1 MCRLVILKFWDSYM
15 GQLTSTFL
23 RGLGVVLPL
32 ALTVWIL
39 VWFVTSTESLLQPM
53 FTFILPEEYYLPGL
67 GLALGFIVVYAAG
80 VLVQLFIVK
89 RIWEALERLLE
100 RIPLVKTVYTALND
114 FFDFFSRN
122 RSDDA
127 ARVVSVDVGG
137 GALLIGFVTDDT
149 PRAINVSGSSEDRIA
164 VYLPMSYQIGGYTLL
179 VTRDKVTELDLGVE
193 EAMRMVLTAG
203 IGGRD

>member
-32 ALTVWIL
+32 VLTVWIL
-39 VWFVTSTESLLQPM
+39 VWFVTSTESLLRPM

>member
-1 MCRLVILKFWDSYM
+1 M

-32 ALTVWIL
+32 ALTAWIL
-39 VWFVTSTESLLQPM
+39 VWFVTGTESLLRPM
-53 FTFILPEEYYLPGL
+53 FTFIIPEEYYLPGL
-67 GLALGFIVVYAAG
+67 GLALGFIVVYATG
-80 VLVQLFIVK
+80 VLVQLFIIK

-114 FFDFFSRN
+114 FFDIFSRN

-127 ARVVSVDVGG
+127 ATVVSVDVGG

-149 PRAINVSGSSEDRIA
+149 PRAMRVSGSSEDRIA

>member
-1 MCRLVILKFWDSYM
+1 MDQRADIL
-15 GQLTSTFL
+15 
-23 RGLGVVLPL
+23 RNL
-32 ALTVWIL
+32 A
-39 VWFVTSTESLLQPM
+39 
-53 FTFILPEEYYLPGL
+53 
-67 GLALGFIVVYAAG
+67 
-80 VLVQLFIVK
+80 
-89 RIWEALERLLE
+89 ER
-100 RIPLVKTVYTALND
+100 KYND

>member
-1 MCRLVILKFWDSYM
+1 M

-32 ALTVWIL
+32 ALTTWIL
-39 VWFVTSTESLLQPM
+39 VWFVTGTESLLRPM
-53 FTFILPEEYYLPGL
+53 FTFFIPAEYYVPGL
-67 GLALGFIVVYAAG
+67 GLVLGVIVVYAAG
-80 VLVQLFIVK
+80 VGVQLFVIK

-100 RIPLVKTVYTALND
+100 RIPLVKTVYSAIND

-122 RSDDA
+122 RSGDA
-127 ARVVSVDVGG
+127 ATVVSVDVGG
-137 GALLIGFVTDDT
+137 GALLIGFVTDDA
-149 PRAINVSGSSEDRIA
+149 PRAMNVSGSSEDRIA

-179 VTRDKVTELDLGVE
+179 VTKDKVTELDLGVE

-203 IGGRD
+203 IGGRG